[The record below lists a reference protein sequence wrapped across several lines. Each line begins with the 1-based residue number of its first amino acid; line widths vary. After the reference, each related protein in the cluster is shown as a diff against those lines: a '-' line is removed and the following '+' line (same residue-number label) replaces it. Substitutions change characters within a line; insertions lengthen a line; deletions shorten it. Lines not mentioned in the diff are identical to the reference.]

1 MPKAIGEFG
10 RSKNSETSNKVI
22 EYLNTVD
29 MPQTLSD
36 IWKHVVTDLDRM
48 QLLQDITTGL
58 VRAGKIQ
65 HVKNGFL
72 PVKKVFN
79 FEQRYFDI
87 NLIGG
92 M

>member
-87 NLIGG
+87 NLIS
-92 M
+92 